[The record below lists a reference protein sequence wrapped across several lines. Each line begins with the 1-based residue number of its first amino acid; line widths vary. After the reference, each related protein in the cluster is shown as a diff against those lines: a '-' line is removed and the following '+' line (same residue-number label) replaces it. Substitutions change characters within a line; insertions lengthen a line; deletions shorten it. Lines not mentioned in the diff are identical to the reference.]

1 MKVVQ
6 IKHEQNYKTSIQKK
20 KNSASVIEW
29 TELCKT
35 NHRCWFNSKKI

>member
-6 IKHEQNYKTSIQKK
+6 IKHEQNYKTSIIQ
-20 KNSASVIEW
+20 KNSANVIEW

-35 NHRCWFNSKKI
+35 NSQMFV